1 MPQSTTVRKDQSWL
15 NENFE
20 LYVINLDRSK
30 ERWARIND
38 HLTSYGLLVQR
49 ISAVDAKALPFE
61 ALQKHYSSE
70 MNRTD
75 FFIGLKP
82 AEIGCFLSHRNA
94 LKAFLNNSKKR
105 FAIILEDDVEFVTH
119 PQTFCEQWLEVL
131 NVDSPIML
139 KLFKRRNISGQK
151 VWTCIATADRNS
163 YLDKVV
169 HAKLIPL
176 GTQGQVVNRAAAA
189 KLLAAFEKFS
199 MPVDVAYQHSWQH
212 GVKVLVATPNQL
224 NEISQIVGGTDIG
237 GSQNMPIELKLR
249 RELGRSWFRLKL
261 KIVSAWHYYSWT
273 VKTGVMSSEQGEL
286 QVEVEEQDGLLNT
299 YVINLEVSTDRWQY
313 IHKHLSDLGIVH
325 QRVDAIDAQLNNL
338 DKSGY
343 DMLRNKNEYFSP
355 LKGTEIACYMSHI
368 KALKQFLNDSSVEY
382 ALILEDDIRLLET
395 PLGIISLCN
404 WLGRNDA
411 GVIKLYSKRHVFG
424 REIAQ
429 VNKVGIFLPWRIPLG
444 FQAQLWNRL
453 AAEEFI
459 NKSRSFYQPIDVE
472 LQFTWR
478 HSFSVF
484 VVGNNKVR
492 EVSEQLGG
500 STISLNH
507 NTLNWTKLR
516 LEVTRPWF
524 RYKLLVKSI
533 YYLFTSHRGRS

>member
-1 MPQSTTVRKDQSWL
+1 MPQSTAVGKDRSPL

-30 ERWARIND
+30 ERWVKIND
-38 HLTSYGLLVQR
+38 HLTGYGLLAQR

-61 ALQKHYSSE
+61 ALQKHYNSE

-82 AEIGCFLSHRNA
+82 AEIGCFLSHRKA
-94 LKAFLNNSKKR
+94 LKAFLNNSKKP

-119 PQTFCEQWLEVL
+119 PQTLCEQWLEIL
-131 NVDSPIML
+131 NVNSPVML
-139 KLFKRRNISGQK
+139 KLFKRRPISGK
-151 VWTCIATADRNS
+151 IEWSCVTTTERNS

-169 HAKLIPL
+169 HAKLVPL

-189 KLLAAFEKFS
+189 NLLAAFEKFS
-199 MPVDVAYQHSWQH
+199 MPVDVAYQHWWHH

-224 NEISQIVGGTDIG
+224 NEISQIVGGTNIG
-237 GSQNMPIELKLR
+237 GAQDMPFKIKVM

-261 KIVSAWHYYSWT
+261 KIVSAWHYHSWT
-273 VKTGVMSSEQGEL
+273 VKTGVTSCEQGEV
-286 QVEVEEQDGLLNT
+286 QVEEQDGLLNT
-299 YVINLEVSTDRWQY
+299 YVINLERSIDRWQY

-325 QRVDAIDAQLNNL
+325 QRVDAIDAQLNTL
-338 DKSGY
+338 EKSGY
-343 DMLRNKNEYFSP
+343 DVVRNKNEYFAP
-355 LKGTEIACYMSHI
+355 LKNTEIACYLSHI

-382 ALILEDDIRLLET
+382 ALVLEDDVELLET
-395 PLGIISLCN
+395 PLGIFALCN
-404 WLGRNDA
+404 WLGCNNA
-411 GVIKLYSKRHVFG
+411 GVVKLYSKRKVFG
-424 REIAQ
+424 STLGHLSNTAII
-429 VNKVGIFLPWRIPLG
+429 KPCRIPLG

-459 NKSRSFYQPIDVE
+459 NKSESFYQPIDVE
-472 LQFTWR
+472 LQFAWR
-478 HSFSVF
+478 YGFSIF
-484 VVGNNKVR
+484 VLGKNKVR
-492 EVSEQLGG
+492 EISHQLGG

-507 NTLNWTKLR
+507 NVLNWAKLR

-524 RYKLLVKSI
+524 RFKLLVKSI
-533 YYLFTSHRGRS
+533 VYLGTQQRNRR